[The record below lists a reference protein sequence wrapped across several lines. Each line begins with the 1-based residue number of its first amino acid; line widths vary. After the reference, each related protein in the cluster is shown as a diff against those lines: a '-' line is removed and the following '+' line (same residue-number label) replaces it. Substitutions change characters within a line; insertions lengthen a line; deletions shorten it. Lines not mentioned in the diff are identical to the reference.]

1 LFSIITGPPQD
12 TRWLPADYSGKAV
25 MELSFQNDEVL
36 QYYHLENPTS
46 TPWDTIA
53 SLFTQVTLTKIE
65 QVDTKDWLAAVEKA
79 SKDGVEIPAAALLQF
94 YSEYSSSDSRVQ
106 LGTEKAARAS
116 KAIQYGPITIELMTK
131 YISWI

>member
-1 LFSIITGPPQD
+1 MLISVVKD

-25 MELSFQNDEVL
+25 LELSLQNEKVH

-46 TPWDTIA
+46 TPWNTIV
-53 SLFTQVTLTKIE
+53 SLFTEVSKNKIE
-65 QVDTKDWLAAVEKA
+65 VVDTKDWLIAVEQA
-79 SKDGVEIPAAALLQF
+79 NKDGTDIPAAALLQF

-106 LGTEKAARAS
+106 LGTAKAGKAS
-116 KAIQYGPITIELMTK
+116 QAIAYGPVTSELMTK